1 MNKSDAAKKN
11 YYGVKEIALFS
22 IITLAA
28 LALGICAG
36 SVNVSIKDVALVLFT
51 NAENPYRN
59 IIASIRIPRVLCA
72 ALTGAAL
79 SLCGAAMQGLL
90 RNPLADGSTLGVSSG
105 AALGAIAAMAFGFT
119 KNSGIIIASIVCA
132 AVSLTFIL
140 SLSYK
145 MDHSLSTNTIIL
157 IGVVFTMFSNSLISL
172 IISFSG
178 EKVKSI
184 TFWMMGSLSGKSYA
198 NVLTLAAILIVF
210 GAAILWRAEELNA
223 FAIGEDNARNVG
235 VNVKRVKLILLI
247 CVSALV
253 GACVSL
259 GGTIG
264 FVGLVIPHGARFIAG
279 PNHKKLLPASA
290 FAGAF
295 FLTLAD
301 LAGRVLI
308 RPLEIPI
315 GVITSLIGSVVFVHI
330 FYFSR
335 KR

>member
-1 MNKSDAAKKN
+1 MSKKD
-11 YYGVKEIALFS
+11 YYGLKETTAFIL
-22 IITLAA
+22 ITLAA

-36 SVNVSIKDVALVLFT
+36 SVNVPIKDAVKVLFT
-51 NAENPYRN
+51 NSENQYRN
-59 IIASIRIPRVLCA
+59 IIVSIRVPRVLCA
-72 ALTGAAL
+72 ALVGAAL

-90 RNPLADGSTLGVSSG
+90 RNPLADASTLGVSSG
-105 AALGAIAAMAFGFT
+105 AALGAVFAMAFGFT
-119 KNSGIIIASIVCA
+119 RNFGIIIFSVLFA
-132 AVSLTFIL
+132 AGSLIFIL

-157 IGVVFTMFSNSLISL
+157 IGVIFTMFSHSVISL
-172 IISFSG
+172 IISFAG
-178 EKVKSI
+178 EKVRSI
-184 TFWMMGSLSGKSYA
+184 TFWLMGSLSGKSYA
-198 NVLTLAAILIVF
+198 HVFALAAVLAAF
-210 GAAILWRAEELNA
+210 GAGILRYAVELNA

-264 FVGLVIPHGARFIAG
+264 FVGLAIPHGARFIAG
-279 PNHKKLLPASA
+279 PNHKKLLPASI
-290 FAGAF
+290 FAGAV

-301 LAGRVLI
+301 LIGRVII

-315 GVITSLIGSVVFVHI
+315 GVITSFIGSIVFVHI